1 MLWILLFWS
10 IASFS
15 AISSQG
21 DETRPKEPLLRL
33 LPLESDLKG
42 WKLDGEP
49 QTAEGIGLFE
59 LINGGAEEYVK
70 EGFRRAVMATYRNT
84 EGKLINLDIY
94 EMLSPESARSI
105 HRKKA
110 GDKGTKVPVG
120 EEAAMEEYYLNFQKG
135 LSRSRYPDMTPKK
148 RPWNGF
154 STWVV
159 WSLKGSA
166 FQPARCKPLSISQRR
181 VEVRKSRL
189 SFLRIRTMLLSWTS
203 TVPS

>member
-1 MLWILLFWS
+1 MESRLPNKKRFISWVMFWILLSWS

-135 LSRSRYPDMTPKK
+135 
-148 RPWNGF
+148 
-154 STWVV
+154 
-159 WSLKGSA
+159 A
-166 FQPARCKPLSISQRR
+166 FQVTLSGYDTQKETLEWLLHMGRLVAERIGVPASALQTPFDLS
-181 VEVRKSRL
+181 EKG
-189 SFLRIRTMLLSWTS
+189 
-203 TVPS
+203 